1 MADVRN
7 GDNRQDQTP
16 PNVQSVFPTGGQTDL
31 SKNTTV
37 TATFSEAMD
46 ASTIADASGA
56 SNTFT
61 LTEQGATTPVGA
73 TVGYDAA
80 TKKATLDPSADL
92 KANTIYTATVK
103 GGTSGIKDPAGNAL
117 AEDETWS
124 FTTVAPTV
132 GITAPQ
138 DGATG
143 EAISTNAEA
152 TFSESMDPNTV
163 SRSTFT
169 LTEQGTTQPLNAEVS
184 YETETK
190 KATLDPSADL
200 KANTIYTAT
209 VKGGTSGVKDLADIP
224 LAADK
229 SWSFATA
236 APVPETTGPRLNFN
250 LAIIFVA
257 LAVFAYVVTIVV
269 LLAFTKL
276 EAAAVT
282 TVLGTLLAFM
292 GTLAGA
298 YFGIKSTQDTTDKA
312 KGQVEEA
319 NKNTEAANKRTE
331 RAYRAQR
338 GG

>member
-103 GGTSGIKDPAGNAL
+103 GGTSGIKD
-117 AEDETWS
+117 
-124 FTTVAPTV
+124 
-132 GITAPQ
+132 
-138 DGATG
+138 
-143 EAISTNAEA
+143 
-152 TFSESMDPNTV
+152 
-163 SRSTFT
+163 
-169 LTEQGTTQPLNAEVS
+169 
-184 YETETK
+184 
-190 KATLDPSADL
+190 
-200 KANTIYTAT
+200 
-209 VKGGTSGVKDLADIP
+209 LADIP

-236 APVPETTGPRLNFN
+236 APIPETTGPRLNFN

-292 GTLAGA
+292 G
-298 YFGIKSTQDTTDKA
+298 
-312 KGQVEEA
+312 
-319 NKNTEAANKRTE
+319 
-331 RAYRAQR
+331 
-338 GG
+338 

>member
-1 MADVRN
+1 VPEKEGDSMAEVSN
-7 GDNRQDQTP
+7 GGNQQDQTP
-16 PNVQSVFPTGGQTDL
+16 PNVKPVSPTDGQTDL

-37 TATFSEAMD
+37 TATFSEA
-46 ASTIADASGA
+46 
-56 SNTFT
+56 
-61 LTEQGATTPVGA
+61 
-73 TVGYDAA
+73 
-80 TKKATLDPSADL
+80 
-92 KANTIYTATVK
+92 
-103 GGTSGIKDPAGNAL
+103 
-117 AEDETWS
+117 
-124 FTTVAPTV
+124 
-132 GITAPQ
+132 
-138 DGATG
+138 
-143 EAISTNAEA
+143 
-152 TFSESMDPNTV
+152 MDPNTV

-236 APVPETTGPRLNFN
+236 APIPETTGPRLNYN
-250 LAIIFVA
+250 VAIIFVV
-257 LAVFAYVVTIVV
+257 LAVLAYLVTIVV

-298 YFGIKSTQDTTDKA
+298 YFAIKTTQDTTDKA
-312 KGQVEEA
+312 KGQVEAESR
-319 NKNTEAANKRTE
+319 KTEAANKRTE